1 MFQTAIIV
9 LTGIGGS
16 AFIVVGM
23 LGLWQAIQFARL
35 ARRATGIVSEIVEL
49 AQRPIGGGLYQ
60 ARIKYRTQDGQE
72 IEFDNRNLTNKVYE
86 VVGQKVTVLYDPA
99 KPSEAMVRTAWMWL
113 NPAIALVTGLIFAAI
128 CVANLAQ
135 FGQ

>member
-1 MFQTAIIV
+1 MFQTAIII
-9 LTGIGGS
+9 LTGIGGPV
-16 AFIVVGM
+16 FIVVGV
-23 LGLWQAIQFARL
+23 LNLLQAIRFV
-35 ARRATGIVSEIVEL
+35 RRARQAQGVVSEIVEL

-60 ARIKYRTQDGQE
+60 ARIKFRTQDGQDV
-72 IEFDNRNLTNKVYE
+72 EFDNRNLTSKVYE

-99 KPSEAMVRTAWMWL
+99 KPSEAMIQTAWLWI
-113 NPAIALVTGLIFAAI
+113 NPAVALLTGLFFAAI

>member
-9 LTGIGGS
+9 LTGIGGPV
-16 AFIVVGM
+16 FVLVVE
-23 LGLWQAIQFARL
+23 LNLLQAIRFV
-35 ARRATGIVSEIVEL
+35 RRARQAEGFVSEIVEL

-60 ARIKYRTQDGQE
+60 ARIKFRTQDGQDV
-72 IEFDNRNLTNKVYE
+72 EFDNRNLTSKVYE

-99 KPSEAMVRTAWMWL
+99 KPPEAMIQTAWLWI
-113 NPAIALVTGLIFAAI
+113 NPAVALLTGLFFAAI